1 MQERSMNNRLRGR
14 VQALRNLVTLSPR
27 ITVLSAI
34 TLVVFL
40 AMVGLGI
47 AVIQQSEAAGA
58 VIEFNNADVNRPFVQ
73 LQRETLR
80 LITVV
85 RADSELYDKKAA
97 DEQRSLVQSRMVVL
111 HYLLVQD
118 AF

>member
-1 MQERSMNNRLRGR
+1 MQERPMNNRLRGR

-40 AMVGLGI
+40 AMIGLGI

-58 VIEFNNADVNRPFVQ
+58 VIEFNNPDVNRPFVQ
-73 LQRETLR
+73 LQPETLR

-85 RADSELYDKKAA
+85 RADPDKHDNKAA
-97 DEQRSLVQSRMVVL
+97 DTQRILIECRMVGL
-111 HYLLVQD
+111 HYPLM
-118 AF
+118 